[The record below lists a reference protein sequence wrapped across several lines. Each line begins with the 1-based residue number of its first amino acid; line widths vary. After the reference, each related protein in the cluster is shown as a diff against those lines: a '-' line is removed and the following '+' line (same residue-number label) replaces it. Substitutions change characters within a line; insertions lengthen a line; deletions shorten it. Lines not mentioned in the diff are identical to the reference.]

1 MTLRKQ
7 FGLACLATVMSA
19 LAIAEQA
26 QQLELT
32 QGWIRV
38 GPPSQTMTAGYGDL
52 RNTGLAPIT
61 LVAANTPIARSTELH
76 TMSVN
81 AEGMMLMQA
90 MPELVIAPGE
100 VLQFAPHG
108 KHFMLIGL
116 VGPVEVG
123 RQYPIEIHFSDG
135 SSVVIG
141 FNARSS

>member
-1 MTLRKQ
+1 MTLRKR
-7 FGLACLATVMSA
+7 FGLACLTTAMST

-26 QQLELT
+26 QQLELM

-52 RNTGLAPIT
+52 RNTGLEPIT
-61 LVAANTPIARSTELH
+61 LVAARTPIARSTELH

-81 AEGMMLMQA
+81 AEGMMSMQE
-90 MPELVIAPGE
+90 MSELVIAPGE
-100 VLQFAPHG
+100 VVQFAPRG

-116 VGPVEVG
+116 VGPVEAG

-135 SSVVIG
+135 SSTTLG
-141 FNARSS
+141 FTARGL